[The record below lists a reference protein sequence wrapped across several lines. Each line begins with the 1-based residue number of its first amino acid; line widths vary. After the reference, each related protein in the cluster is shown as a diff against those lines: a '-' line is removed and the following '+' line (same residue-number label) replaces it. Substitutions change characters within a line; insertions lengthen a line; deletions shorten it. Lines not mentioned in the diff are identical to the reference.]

1 MLDGSSDGGFHFFMI
16 VVRMMG
22 VMAGL
27 PGTGKSTVAG
37 ALAEGVGGVVLN
49 KDHLRAE
56 LFPREFVEY
65 STVQD
70 DFVQDLM
77 LRTAEYLLTRYPKLT
92 VFLDG
97 RTFSRA
103 YQIQRVI
110 DAAEKIG
117 TPWRIIEC
125 VCDERI
131 AKGRIEHAK
140 KHPAKNRTVE
150 LFLKIRAQFEPI
162 PLPKLVVDTG
172 REMKASLVAARE
184 YLREGD

>member
-1 MLDGSSDGGFHFFMI
+1 VI
-16 VVRMMG
+16 V

-27 PGTGKSTVAG
+27 PGTGKSTVART
-37 ALAEGVGGVVLN
+37 LAGQVGGVVLN
-49 KDHLRAE
+49 KDDLRAE
-56 LFPREFVEY
+56 LFPNGFVEY
-65 STVQD
+65 SKEQD

-77 LRTAEYLLTRYPKLT
+77 LRTAEYLLTGHPKLI

-110 DAAEKIG
+110 DAAEKLG

-125 VCDERI
+125 VCDEKI
-131 AKGRIEHAK
+131 AKGRIEHGK

-150 LFLKIRAQFEPI
+150 LYLRIRAEFEPI
-162 PLPKLVVDTG
+162 PMPKLVVDTG
-172 REMKASLVAARE
+172 RDMKAALALARE
-184 YLREGD
+184 FLRA

>member
-1 MLDGSSDGGFHFFMI
+1 MI
-16 VVRMMG
+16 V

-37 ALAEGVGGVVLN
+37 ALAEETGGVVLS
-49 KDHLRAE
+49 KDALRTK
-56 LFPREFVEY
+56 LFPKEFLEY
-65 STVQD
+65 SAGQD

-77 LRTAEYLLTRYPKLT
+77 LRTAEYLLTRHPRLV

-97 RTFSRA
+97 RTFSRT

-110 DAAEKIG
+110 DAAEKLG

-125 VCDERI
+125 MCPEEVARR
-131 AKGRIEHAK
+131 RIEHGK

-150 LFLKIRAQFEPI
+150 LYFKIRDEFEAI
-162 PLPKLVVDTG
+162 VLPKLVVDTSG
-172 REMKASLVAARE
+172 EMKAYLAAARE
-184 YLREGD
+184 FLTS

>member
-1 MLDGSSDGGFHFFMI
+1 MI
-16 VVRMMG
+16 V

-27 PGTGKSTVAG
+27 PGTGKSTVARS
-37 ALAEGVGGVVLN
+37 LAEEVGGVVLN

-56 LFPREFVEY
+56 LFSKEFVEY
-65 STVQD
+65 STEQD

-77 LRTAEYLLTRYPKLT
+77 LRTAEYLLKRYPKLI

-110 DAAEKIG
+110 EAAEKLQ

-125 VCDERI
+125 VCDEKI
-131 AKGRIEHAK
+131 AQGRIENGK

-150 LFLKIRAQFEPI
+150 LYLKIRAEFEPI
-162 PLPKLVVDTG
+162 MRPKLVIDTG
-172 REMKASLVAARE
+172 REMQASLDTARKH
-184 YLREGD
+184 LT

>member
-1 MLDGSSDGGFHFFMI
+1 MI
-16 VVRMMG
+16 V

-27 PGTGKSTVAG
+27 PGTGKSTVAR
-37 ALAEGVGGVVLN
+37 ALAEEAGGVVLN
-49 KDHLRAE
+49 KDDLRAE
-56 LFPREFVEY
+56 LFPKAFVEY
-65 STVQD
+65 STGQD

-77 LRTAEYLLTRYPKLT
+77 LRTAEYLLTRYPKLI

-97 RTFSRA
+97 RTFSRT

-110 DAAEKIG
+110 DAAEKLG

-131 AKGRIEHAK
+131 AKGRIEHGK

-150 LFLKIRAQFEPI
+150 LYLKIRDEFEPI
-162 PLPKLVVDTG
+162 VRPKLVVDTG
-172 REMKASLVAARE
+172 REMKASLIAARE
-184 YLREGD
+184 FLAG

>member
-1 MLDGSSDGGFHFFMI
+1 MI
-16 VVRMMG
+16 V

-27 PGTGKSTVAG
+27 PGTGKSTVART
-37 ALAEGVGGVVLN
+37 LAEEFGGVVLN
-49 KDHLRAE
+49 KDLLRAE
-56 LFPREFVEY
+56 LFPREYVEY
-65 STVQD
+65 STEQD

-77 LRTAEYLLTRYPKLT
+77 LRTAEYLLTRYPKLI

-110 DAAEKIG
+110 DVAEKLG

-125 VCDERI
+125 VCDEKI
-131 AKGRIEHAK
+131 AKRRIEHAK

-150 LFLKIRAQFEPI
+150 LYLKIRAEFEPI
-162 PLPKLVVDTG
+162 PMPKLVVDTG
-172 REMKASLVAARE
+172 RTMEASLGAARK
-184 YLREGD
+184 YLT